1 MEINLW
7 AVAAATAVMFAVG
20 AFWYMVPFA
29 KVWGKMHGFD
39 ELSEK
44 EQKAAMQSM
53 GPIYGLQ
60 LVVTIISAF
69 VLTHFL
75 TAYPELEFYKLAFF
89 MWLGFVMPAQVSD
102 VLFGGTKPE
111 WLTKKIAITTSE
123 ALVRLLLAAWVVHL
137 IIG

>member
-1 MEINLW
+1 MDINIW
-7 AVAAATAVMFAVG
+7 AVVAGTAVMFAFG
-20 AFWYMVPFA
+20 AFWYSVPFGRI
-29 KVWGKMHGFD
+29 WGKIHGFD
-39 ELSEK
+39 KLSEK

-60 LVVTIISAF
+60 LIITIISAY

-89 MWLGFVMPAQVSD
+89 VWLGFVMPAQVSD
-102 VLFGGTKPE
+102 VLFGGTKPQ
-111 WLTKKIAITTSE
+111 WLGKKIAIVTVE
-123 ALVRLLLAAWVVHL
+123 ALLRLLLAAWVVHL